1 VFGFIP
7 ESVFA
12 FIPEPRSESSRNA
25 VRLHPGIAF
34 AFARNPHY
42 GAVTEYKYS
51 WKIYFYNHYK
61 SASFHTTSSWAV
73 N

>member
-25 VRLHPGIAF
+25 VRFHPGIAF
-34 AFARNPHY
+34 AFARNPHS
-42 GAVTEYKYS
+42 GPLSQRKLAGTPRSAITRSSVRVT
-51 WKIYFYNHYK
+51 
-61 SASFHTTSSWAV
+61 
-73 N
+73 

>member
-25 VRLHPGIAF
+25 VRLHPGVAF
-34 AFARNPHY
+34 AFARNPHK
-42 GAVTEYKYS
+42 VNET
-51 WKIYFYNHYK
+51 K
-61 SASFHTTSSWAV
+61 SAVARPQERKFLGFSFT
-73 N
+73 